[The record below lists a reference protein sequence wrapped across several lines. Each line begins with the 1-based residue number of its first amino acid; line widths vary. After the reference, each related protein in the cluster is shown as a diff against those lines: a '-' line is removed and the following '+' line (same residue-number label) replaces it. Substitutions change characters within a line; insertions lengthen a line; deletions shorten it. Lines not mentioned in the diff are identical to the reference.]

1 MPAKYESAR
10 AHSNPVME
18 TRRRIRLAFALLLVA
33 VAGLLTYGTLGT
45 RLDRGELNLLDSQ
58 KALQQ
63 LNAIK
68 EESNHKNPVA
78 VVTNTKAARIVTCP
92 ACRLNSLPLVKKF
105 VYELAPHFKPQLAVE
120 WKVGY
125 DPVLYLS
132 ENGKE
137 VETVPLAVCLYFTLG
152 RPSTVT
158 LWHLATLTNFSCG
171 AEIQLGRY
179 YSQVGVVWNQT
190 TDAQCPDC
198 RRYPED
204 GVAKGGHAEGGH
216 AEGGHAGL
224 VSRIKSVV
232 SFIILVDQVT

>member
-137 VETVPLAVCLYFTLG
+137 VETVPLAK
-152 RPSTVT
+152 
-158 LWHLATLTNFSCG
+158 FS
-171 AEIQLGRY
+171 
-179 YSQVGVVWNQT
+179 W
-190 TDAQCPDC
+190 
-198 RRYPED
+198 ED
-204 GVAKGGHAEGGH
+204 IIHK
-216 AEGGHAGL
+216 L
-224 VSRIKSVV
+224 VSFGIKPQTHNALIADVIRKMESQK
-232 SFIILVDQVT
+232 VDTQKVDTQKADTQV